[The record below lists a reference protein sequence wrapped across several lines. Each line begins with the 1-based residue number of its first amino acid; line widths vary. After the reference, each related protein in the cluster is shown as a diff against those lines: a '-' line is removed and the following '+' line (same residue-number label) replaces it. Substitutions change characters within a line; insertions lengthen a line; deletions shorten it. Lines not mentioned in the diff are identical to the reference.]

1 MESPLTPKRRGPLV
15 LLEGANAASGLGNG
29 LVMVVIPWLVL
40 EQSDSATAA
49 GVVAAL
55 STFFAIFVIP
65 LVGVAVDRFGRRLV
79 SVIADIASGVS
90 VLAFP
95 LMAATDTLSLP
106 LITLVAVVGA
116 LIDPAGY
123 TARKALIEDTAHAAR
138 IRVESLNGI
147 HEAIFALGWTAG
159 PALGAVLI
167 ATIGTTNAF
176 WVAAVLFVAAAVFVA
191 VMRIPS
197 KAAPEAGE
205 EPMGGWRG
213 LLLGITTVW
222 SDRVLRTITI
232 AVMVL
237 AGVYL
242 PTESVVLPVHFES
255 LNTPQSL
262 GLVISAL
269 AGGSVIGSLLYG
281 PLSARVERS
290 TIARIA
296 MIGTAIGIVP
306 MALLPGLPIMVTFAF
321 ILGLSWG
328 PMQPLLNTLVQ
339 VRVPNDVQGR
349 VFAVQLSAFYV
360 FPPIA
365 MLLVGVGTDQLGVE
379 PVYLAL
385 AALLVVTSLITVFL
399 RVMPRLNEPPRPEG
413 PE

>member
-55 STFFAIFVIP
+55 STFFAIFIIP
-65 LVGVAVDRFGRRLV
+65 IVGVAVDRFGRRLV

-167 ATIGTTNAF
+167 ATVGTTNAF

-205 EPMGGWRG
+205 EPLGGWRG

-365 MLLVGVGTDQLGVE
+365 MLLVGVGTDRLGVE

-399 RVMPRLNEPPRPEG
+399 RVMPQLNESPRPE
-413 PE
+413 

>member
-1 MESPLTPKRRGPLV
+1 METQLTPERRGPLV
-15 LLEGANAASGLGNG
+15 LLEGANLASGLGNG

-40 EQSDSATAA
+40 EQSDSAAAA
-49 GVVAAL
+49 GLVAAL

-79 SVIADIASGVS
+79 SVVADIASALS

-116 LIDPAGY
+116 VIDPAGY

-138 IRVESLNGI
+138 MRVESLNGI

-167 ATIGTTNAF
+167 ATVGTTNAF
-176 WVAAVLFVAAAVFVA
+176 WVAAVLFLAAAVCVS
-191 VMRIPS
+191 VMKISS
-197 KAAPEAGE
+197 KATPEAGE
-205 EPMGGWRG
+205 EPLGGWHG
-213 LLLGITTVW
+213 LLLGVTTVW

-242 PTESVVLPVHFES
+242 PTESVLLPVHFES

-269 AGGSVIGSLLYG
+269 AGGSVVGSLLYG
-281 PLSARVERS
+281 PLSARLERS

-296 MIGTAIGIVP
+296 LIGTAIGIVP
-306 MALLPGLPIMVTFAF
+306 MALLPSLPLMTSFAF

-365 MLLVGVGTDQLGVE
+365 MLLVGVGTDRLGVE

-399 RVMPRLNEPPRPEG
+399 RVMPQLNDSPRPA
-413 PE
+413 

>member
-106 LITLVAVVGA
+106 LITLVAVIGA

-138 IRVESLNGI
+138 MRVESLNGI

-167 ATIGTTNAF
+167 ATVGTTNAF

-205 EPMGGWRG
+205 EPLGGWRG

-296 MIGTAIGIVP
+296 LIGTAIGIVP

-399 RVMPRLNEPPRPEG
+399 RVMPQLNESPRPE
-413 PE
+413 

>member
-55 STFFAIFVIP
+55 STFFAIFIIP

-79 SVIADIASGVS
+79 SVIADIASGIS

-167 ATIGTTNAF
+167 ATVGTTNAF

-205 EPMGGWRG
+205 EQLGGWRG

-296 MIGTAIGIVP
+296 LIGTAIGIVP

-399 RVMPRLNEPPRPEG
+399 RVMPQLNESPRPE
-413 PE
+413 

>member
-1 MESPLTPKRRGPLV
+1 MESPLTPKRRGPLA

-40 EQSDSATAA
+40 EQTDSATAA

-167 ATIGTTNAF
+167 ATVGTTNAF

-205 EPMGGWRG
+205 EPLGGWRG

-296 MIGTAIGIVP
+296 LIGTAIGIVP

-365 MLLVGVGTDQLGVE
+365 MLLVGVGTDRLGVE

-399 RVMPRLNEPPRPEG
+399 RVMPRLNESPRPA
-413 PE
+413 

>member
-1 MESPLTPKRRGPLV
+1 MGSQLTPKRRGPLV

-79 SVIADIASGVS
+79 SVIADIASGIS

-138 IRVESLNGI
+138 MRVESLNGI

-167 ATIGTTNAF
+167 ATVGTTNAF

-205 EPMGGWRG
+205 EPLGGWRG

-296 MIGTAIGIVP
+296 LIGTAIGIVP

-399 RVMPRLNEPPRPEG
+399 RVMPQLNESPRPE
-413 PE
+413 

>member
-205 EPMGGWRG
+205 EPLGGWRG

-296 MIGTAIGIVP
+296 LIGTAIGIVP

-399 RVMPRLNEPPRPEG
+399 RVMPQLNESPRPE
-413 PE
+413 

>member
-296 MIGTAIGIVP
+296 LIGTAIGIVP

-365 MLLVGVGTDQLGVE
+365 MLLVGVGTDRLGVE

-399 RVMPRLNEPPRPEG
+399 RVMPQLNESPRPE
-413 PE
+413 

>member
-55 STFFAIFVIP
+55 STFFAIFIIP

-79 SVIADIASGVS
+79 SVIADIASGIS

-167 ATIGTTNAF
+167 ATVGTTNAF
-176 WVAAVLFVAAAVFVA
+176 WVAAVLFAAAAVFVA

-205 EPMGGWRG
+205 EQLGGWRG

-296 MIGTAIGIVP
+296 LIGTAIGIVP

-399 RVMPRLNEPPRPEG
+399 RVMPQLNESPRPE
-413 PE
+413 

>member
-1 MESPLTPKRRGPLV
+1 METPLTPERRGPLV
-15 LLEGANAASGLGNG
+15 LLEGANLASGLGNG

-40 EQSDSATAA
+40 EQSDSAAAA
-49 GVVAAL
+49 GLVAAL

-79 SVIADIASGVS
+79 SVVADIASALS

-138 IRVESLNGI
+138 MRVESLNGI

-167 ATIGTTNAF
+167 ATVGTTNAF
-176 WVAAVLFVAAAVFVA
+176 WVAAVLFLAAAVCVS
-191 VMRIPS
+191 VMNISS
-197 KAAPEAGE
+197 KATPEAGE
-205 EPMGGWRG
+205 EALGGWHG
-213 LLLGITTVW
+213 LLLGVTTVW

-242 PTESVVLPVHFES
+242 PTESVLLPVHFES

-269 AGGSVIGSLLYG
+269 AGGSVVGSLLYG
-281 PLSARVERS
+281 PLSARLERS

-296 MIGTAIGIVP
+296 LIGTAIGIVP
-306 MALLPGLPIMVTFAF
+306 MALLPSLPLMTSCAF

-339 VRVPNDVQGR
+339 VRVPNEAQGR

-360 FPPIA
+360 FPPVA
-365 MLLVGVGTDQLGVE
+365 MLLVGVGTDRLGVE

-399 RVMPRLNEPPRPEG
+399 RVMPQLNESPRPA
-413 PE
+413 

>member
-1 MESPLTPKRRGPLV
+1 METQLTPERRGPLV
-15 LLEGANAASGLGNG
+15 LLEGANLASGLGNG

-40 EQSDSATAA
+40 EQSDSAAAA
-49 GVVAAL
+49 GLVAAL

-79 SVIADIASGVS
+79 SVVADVSSAVS

-138 IRVESLNGI
+138 MRVESLNGI

-167 ATIGTTNAF
+167 ATVGTTNAF
-176 WVAAVLFVAAAVFVA
+176 WVAAVLFLAAAVCVS
-191 VMRIPS
+191 VMKISS
-197 KAAPEAGE
+197 KATLEAGE
-205 EPMGGWRG
+205 EPLGGWHG
-213 LLLGITTVW
+213 LLLGVTTVW

-242 PTESVVLPVHFES
+242 PTESVLLPVHFES

-269 AGGSVIGSLLYG
+269 AGGSVVGSLLYG
-281 PLSARVERS
+281 PLSARLERS

-296 MIGTAIGIVP
+296 LIGTAIGIVP
-306 MALLPGLPIMVTFAF
+306 MALLPSLPLMVTFAF

-365 MLLVGVGTDQLGVE
+365 MLLVGVGTDRLGVE

-385 AALLVVTSLITVFL
+385 ATLLVVTSLITVFL
-399 RVMPRLNEPPRPEG
+399 RVMPQLNESPRPA
-413 PE
+413 

>member
-296 MIGTAIGIVP
+296 LIGTAIGIVP

-321 ILGLSWG
+321 ILGLISG

-365 MLLVGVGTDQLGVE
+365 MLLVGVGTDRLGVE

-399 RVMPRLNEPPRPEG
+399 RVMPQLNESPRPE
-413 PE
+413 